1 MVRRHRRTN
10 RLPLSQM
17 GAHIRERRYAF
28 LAIDKAEQQLDEALD
43 DYHRRIDLLSVMA
56 RFTRFRKK
64 GRHTLMAKCPF
75 HIGRRYSI
83 FTYPGAQKWYCDTCK
98 LGGNVVRFL
107 ALAKQ
112 ITLRQALRELGVRHR
127 GKLVTQYP

>member
-64 GRHTLMAKCPF
+64 GRHTLGEMSFSHRASVFNF
-75 HIGRRYSI
+75 HLSRR
-83 FTYPGAQKWYCDTCK
+83 TK
-98 LGGNVVRFL
+98 VV
-107 ALAKQ
+107 
-112 ITLRQALRELGVRHR
+112 LRHV
-127 GKLVTQYP
+127 